1 MNMNSDE
8 IFKELKRD
16 YQTILDVVNREID
29 KNKHKILK
37 IYQQTKSPVPFKE
50 TKIINVSRNQYRAII
65 EAWPNK
71 REFSKG
77 ITIYTIVNN
86 GITGKKNA
94 ILFPSLDVNLRNIVI
109 FEAHFMRRY
118 RERYLKIDNI
128 DFEKIVDIYLRS
140 NSAMITT
147 IIPEV
152 QKEGEWNLEG
162 KLNDGVALGIFQK
175 DTKFFRFIT
184 YVSNEMLREN
194 QIHLTDDSPTGQIL
208 QVYQKL
214 KQEDRFACSN
224 AVLSAGGFKEVNV
237 NIFNRGD

>member
-77 ITIYTIVNN
+77 TTIYTIVNN

-94 ILFPSLDVNLRNIVI
+94 ILFPSLDVKFEEYCNIRSTFYEKVS
-109 FEAHFMRRY
+109 R
-118 RERYLKIDNI
+118 KIS
-128 DFEKIVDIYLRS
+128 K
-140 NSAMITT
+140 
-147 IIPEV
+147 
-152 QKEGEWNLEG
+152 
-162 KLNDGVALGIFQK
+162 
-175 DTKFFRFIT
+175 
-184 YVSNEMLREN
+184 
-194 QIHLTDDSPTGQIL
+194 
-208 QVYQKL
+208 
-214 KQEDRFACSN
+214 
-224 AVLSAGGFKEVNV
+224 
-237 NIFNRGD
+237 NR

>member
-1 MNMNSDE
+1 
-8 IFKELKRD
+8 
-16 YQTILDVVNREID
+16 
-29 KNKHKILK
+29 
-37 IYQQTKSPVPFKE
+37 
-50 TKIINVSRNQYRAII
+50 
-65 EAWPNK
+65 
-71 REFSKG
+71 
-77 ITIYTIVNN
+77 
-86 GITGKKNA
+86 
-94 ILFPSLDVNLRNIVI
+94 
-109 FEAHFMRRY
+109 MRRY

-208 QVYQKL
+208 QMYQKL

-224 AVLSAGGFKEVNV
+224 AVLSAGGKK
-237 NIFNRGD
+237 

>member
-1 MNMNSDE
+1 
-8 IFKELKRD
+8 
-16 YQTILDVVNREID
+16 
-29 KNKHKILK
+29 
-37 IYQQTKSPVPFKE
+37 
-50 TKIINVSRNQYRAII
+50 
-65 EAWPNK
+65 
-71 REFSKG
+71 
-77 ITIYTIVNN
+77 
-86 GITGKKNA
+86 
-94 ILFPSLDVNLRNIVI
+94 
-109 FEAHFMRRY
+109 MRRY

-208 QVYQKL
+208 QMYQKL

-224 AVLSAGGFKEVNV
+224 AVLSAEGFKEVNV